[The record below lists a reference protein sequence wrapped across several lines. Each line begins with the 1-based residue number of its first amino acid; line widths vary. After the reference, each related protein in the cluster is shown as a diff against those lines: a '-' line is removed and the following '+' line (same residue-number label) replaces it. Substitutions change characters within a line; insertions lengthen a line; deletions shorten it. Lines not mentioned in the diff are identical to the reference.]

1 MSVLLTRAA
10 DRSAATAREPGT
22 PPVPGRWTGALVAAA
37 LGQAALMVGVIV
49 AYRQGRHLAG
59 DVGAPALRHAST
71 VWHLERWLGLPS
83 EASVQRLALHAHWLV
98 HAMNV
103 FYLTAHFPVTGVFLA
118 WVWFRHRTA
127 WPRVRA
133 ALILLTGAA
142 LAIHLAY
149 PLAPPRLL
157 PGHPLLDT
165 GRLIGPTPYP
175 EQAGHGYSNQYAA
188 MPSLHIAWAVLVA
201 WGVVT
206 LSRRRRLRWLAV
218 PYPVTTT
225 LVVVITG
232 NHYWLDGIVGVALLC
247 LALRLSTAPVC
258 DPVTWAR
265 RRRRARRGVPA
276 APRGQPAGAMY
287 R

>member
-1 MSVLLTRAA
+1 VSVLSIRHD
-10 DRSAATAREPGT
+10 DRSAGT
-22 PPVPGRWTGALVAAA
+22 VSELGAVPVPGRTKALVAAT
-37 LGQAALMVGVIV
+37 LGQAALVIGVIV
-49 AYRQGRHLAG
+49 GYRQGRHLVG
-59 DVGAPALRHAST
+59 DKGAAAVSHAT
-71 VWHLERWLGLPS
+71 TAWHVERWLGLPS
-83 EASVQRLALHAHWLV
+83 EASLQHLALHADWLV

-118 WVWFRHRTA
+118 WVWFRHRDA

-142 LAIHLAY
+142 LAVHLAY

-157 PGHPLLDT
+157 PGHPLVDT

-201 WGVVT
+201 WGVIA

-218 PYPVTTT
+218 LHPMATT
-225 LVVVITG
+225 LVVVVTG
-232 NHYWLDGIVGVALLC
+232 NHYWLDGIVGVLLLC
-247 LALRLSTAPVC
+247 LALRVSTARVC
-258 DPVTWAR
+258 DPVTFVR
-265 RRRRARRGVPA
+265 RRRRALREVPA
-276 APRGQPAGAMY
+276 ARHGRPAEAMS